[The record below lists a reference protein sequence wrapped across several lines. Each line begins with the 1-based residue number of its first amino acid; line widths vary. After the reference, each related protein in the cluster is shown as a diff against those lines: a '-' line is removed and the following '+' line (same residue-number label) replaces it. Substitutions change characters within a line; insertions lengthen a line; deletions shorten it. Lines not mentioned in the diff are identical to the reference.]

1 MYEKNINVNSYN
13 YTTNRAKIFDN
24 VKVYKN
30 VILKKY
36 KIIVRLLL
44 ASAFNI
50 KNVRRIKL
58 DSNNILLFDFL
69 EYVKTNR

>member
-58 DSNNILLFDFL
+58 DSNNILLFDYL